1 MSEKSV
7 DIDALVFLI
16 LILTTNIT
24 FAKAEIIPSMYH
36 KIAIENNIPT
46 VILYAVALAESAT
59 KIKKSK
65 IKPGHYKPW
74 PWTLNV
80 SGVPRRY
87 QTRKAAYKGLMYF
100 LQQGVKSVDIGIM
113 QINWRYHHKELG
125 TPWQALEPIHNTRTG
140 ARILRD
146 EYKITG
152 EWKQA
157 IGRYHSPGQKPM
169 QKKRA
174 LNYASR
180 VMKHIHR
187 VTQ

>member
-1 MSEKSV
+1 MSERSV
-7 DIDALVFLI
+7 GIDISVFVI
-16 LILTTNIT
+16 LILAAHIT
-24 FAKAEIIPSMYH
+24 LAKAETIPSNYH

-87 QTRKAAYKGLMYF
+87 STRKLAYKGLMYF
-100 LQQGVKSVDIGIM
+100 LQQGVKSIDIGIM
-113 QINWRYHHKELG
+113 QINWRYHHKKLG
-125 TPWQALEPIHNTRTG
+125 TPWQALEPIYNIRTG
-140 ARILRD
+140 AIILHD
-146 EYKITG
+146 EYKKTG

-187 VTQ
+187 LTQ

>member
-1 MSEKSV
+1 MFDKSV
-7 DIDALVFLI
+7 ANDAIVLLI
-16 LILTTNIT
+16 LILATHIT
-24 FAKAEIIPSMYH
+24 LAKAETIPSNYH

-59 KIKKSK
+59 KIK
-65 IKPGHYKPW
+65 PRHYKPW

-80 SGVPRRY
+80 AGIPRRY
-87 QTRKAAYKGLMYF
+87 STRKSAYKGLIYF
-100 LQQGVKSVDIGIM
+100 LQQGVKSIDIGIM
-113 QINWRYHHKELG
+113 QINWRYHHKKLG
-125 TPWQALEPIHNTRTG
+125 TPWQALEPIHNIQTG
-140 ARILRD
+140 ASILNG

-157 IGRYHSPGQKPM
+157 IGRYHSPGQKPK

-174 LNYASR
+174 LNYANR

>member
-7 DIDALVFLI
+7 ANDASVFVTLI
-16 LILTTNIT
+16 LATHIT
-24 FAKAEIIPSMYH
+24 LAKAETIPSNYH

-46 VILYAVALAESAT
+46 VILYAVALTESAT

-146 EYKITG
+146 EYKISG